1 LSASGK
7 TFRVTEFSALPIN
20 GELYVRAQYETPD
33 AATPALASADNVAV
47 MKALLAK
54 YPEMREAFGGVIA
67 RATDP
72 AGHDYGTVTPMKD
85 VK

>member
-1 LSASGK
+1 
-7 TFRVTEFSALPIN
+7 
-20 GELYVRAQYETPD
+20 
-33 AATPALASADNVAV
+33 